1 MLLPSEQ
8 HEAEQAGCDAEPRP
22 QRPVL
27 LDREVQGEHERTR
40 RGNDNCG
47 PEQVDA
53 DRLVTRAARQNEPGD
68 RKRGD
73 ADGQIHK
80 KYDDIR
86 ARVQQLTMRQQR
98 FERSLAKRLAIDA
111 HGLEAMDNL
120 IALGPLTPTELAH
133 RLDIS
138 TAAMTLVLNRLE
150 DAGHIRR
157 ERHPND
163 GRKLL
168 VIANDESADQ
178 AQNMV
183 LPLVEGVEALIASMS
198 ASEREIA
205 SRFVDELIRLYDEST
220 PATR

>member
-1 MLLPSEQ
+1 
-8 HEAEQAGCDAEPRP
+8 
-22 QRPVL
+22 
-27 LDREVQGEHERTR
+27 
-40 RGNDNCG
+40 
-47 PEQVDA
+47 
-53 DRLVTRAARQNEPGD
+53 
-68 RKRGD
+68 
-73 ADGQIHK
+73 
-80 KYDDIR
+80 
-86 ARVQQLTMRQQR
+86 MRQQR

-168 VIANDESADQ
+168 VIASEASADQ

>member
-1 MLLPSEQ
+1 MDVNSAYDPASR
-8 HEAEQAGCDAEPRP
+8 HRDDAGE
-22 QRPVL
+22 
-27 LDREVQGEHERTR
+27 
-40 RGNDNCG
+40 
-47 PEQVDA
+47 
-53 DRLVTRAARQNEPGD
+53 
-68 RKRGD
+68 
-73 ADGQIHK
+73 
-80 KYDDIR
+80 DDIR

-168 VIANDESADQ
+168 VIASEASADQ

>member
-1 MLLPSEQ
+1 
-8 HEAEQAGCDAEPRP
+8 
-22 QRPVL
+22 
-27 LDREVQGEHERTR
+27 
-40 RGNDNCG
+40 
-47 PEQVDA
+47 
-53 DRLVTRAARQNEPGD
+53 
-68 RKRGD
+68 
-73 ADGQIHK
+73 
-80 KYDDIR
+80 
-86 ARVQQLTMRQQR
+86 MRQQR

-183 LPLVEGVEALIASMS
+183 LPLVEGVETLIASMS
-198 ASEREIA
+198 EKEREIA

>member
-1 MLLPSEQ
+1 
-8 HEAEQAGCDAEPRP
+8 
-22 QRPVL
+22 
-27 LDREVQGEHERTR
+27 
-40 RGNDNCG
+40 
-47 PEQVDA
+47 
-53 DRLVTRAARQNEPGD
+53 
-68 RKRGD
+68 
-73 ADGQIHK
+73 
-80 KYDDIR
+80 
-86 ARVQQLTMRQQR
+86 MRQQR

-168 VIANDESADQ
+168 VIASEASADQ

-198 ASEREIA
+198 TFEREIA